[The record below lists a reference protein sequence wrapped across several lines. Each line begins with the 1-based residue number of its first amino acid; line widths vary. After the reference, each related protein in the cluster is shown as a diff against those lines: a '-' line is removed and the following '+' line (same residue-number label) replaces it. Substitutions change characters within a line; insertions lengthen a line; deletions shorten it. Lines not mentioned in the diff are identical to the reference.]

1 MELELGDEIKKERAN
16 WDFSGKNTAEHFD
29 DHISKSIMLYEQGHE
44 LICYL
49 SDYFCNKDSVCYDL
63 GCSTGA
69 LLKKLAEY
77 NNQKSDIKWIG
88 IDNEKD
94 MIDKAR
100 LITKDISNICF
111 EIEDI
116 VDCNLEKSDFIVSYY
131 TMQFIKP
138 RDREKVLKKIYDSL
152 NVGGAFLMFE
162 KVQASEGNLQD
173 IMSSLYIEYKLK
185 NGFNSDEIISKS
197 RSIKSVLNPFSS
209 EKNIS
214 LLKEAGFK
222 DVISVMKYV
231 CFEGFLAIK

>member
-1 MELELGDEIKKERAN
+1 MELELGNEIKKERAN
-16 WDFSGKNTAEHFD
+16 WDFSGKNTAEHFN

-63 GCSTGA
+63 GCSTGT

-77 NNQKSDIKWIG
+77 NKQKSDIKWIG

-100 LITKDISNICF
+100 CTTKYINNIYF
-111 EIEDI
+111 ETEDI
-116 VDCNLEKSDFIVSYY
+116 VDCSLEKSDFIVSYY

-152 NVGGAFLMFE
+152 NIGSAFLMFE
-162 KVQASEGNLQD
+162 KVQASEGSLQD

-185 NGFNSDEIISKS
+185 NGFNSEEIISKS

-209 EKNIS
+209 EKNINM
-214 LLKEAGFK
+214 LKEVGFK
-222 DVISVMKYV
+222 NVISVMKYV